1 MRAPL
6 SWIRDFTPVDA
17 PVDEIVTALN
27 QLGLEV
33 DAVEELGSDAYVYG
47 TVPTEV
53 GASREIHFSSGEAQM
68 IARIDPRDV
77 PKKGETVWVT
87 IRKGEQHVFSSSTG
101 ARLDS
106 K

>member
-1 MRAPL
+1 
-6 SWIRDFTPVDA
+6 
-17 PVDEIVTALN
+17 
-27 QLGLEV
+27 
-33 DAVEELGSDAYVYG
+33 
-47 TVPTEV
+47 
-53 GASREIHFSSGEAQM
+53 M